1 MTVPVVGPLWSY
13 LMSRQILEYHETIGY
28 RFIPNIRA
36 RLLHESGGY
45 LVRAN
50 GSGFRCNHEFIREKR
65 LGCRR
70 VLLFGDSFSAGDGVS
85 NEKRYGDLLQ
95 TLIPNLQVF
104 NFALPATGTD
114 QQYLA
119 YREFAAGIEHDAL
132 LISVLVENVR
142 RVVSRYRVYSDDKGQ
157 AVVYAKPYF
166 ELENGALELRNVP
179 PARDPILVGQME
191 EDERD
196 FIDRGGR
203 FQGLRKVVSAL
214 GLREITQRLS
224 GYQPLPEY
232 DRADSPAWLLMQAIL
247 QEWIRGHSKPVIV
260 MPIPLY
266 QYVEQT
272 ANPTAYQQ
280 RFRELA
286 AATGAALHDPLP
298 DLLRYP
304 AEQRR
309 RFRFAKDIHPTPE
322 GHAALAAS
330 LAPVLESVLAGTE
343 ERLPTRP

>member
-1 MTVPVVGPLWSY
+1 
-13 LMSRQILEYHETIGY
+13 MSRQILEYHETIGY
-28 RFIPNIRA
+28 RFIPNIKA
-36 RLLHESGGY
+36 RVLHESGGY

-50 GSGFRCNHEFIREKR
+50 GSGFRCNHEFIAERR
-65 LGCRR
+65 PGWRR

-85 NEKRYGDLLQ
+85 NEKRYGDLLE

-104 NFALPATGTD
+104 NFALPGTGTD

-119 YREFAAGIEHDAL
+119 YRECTAGIEHDAL
-132 LISVLVENVR
+132 LISVLVENIR
-142 RVVSRYRVYSDDKGQ
+142 RVVARYRMYSDDKGQ

-166 ELENGALELRNVP
+166 ELENGALNLRNVP
-179 PARDPILVGQME
+179 PARDPIPIAQME
-191 EDERD
+191 KHEQEL
-196 FIDRGGR
+196 IYRGGR
-203 FQGLRKVVSAL
+203 FQPLRKLVSAL

-232 DRADSPAWLLMQAIL
+232 DRADSPAWLLMRAIL
-247 QEWIRGHSKPVIV
+247 QEWTRAHSKPVIV
-260 MPIPLY
+260 MPIPLH

-272 ANPTAYQQ
+272 ASPTAYQQ

-286 AATGAALHDPLP
+286 TATGVALHDPLP

-309 RFRFAKDIHPTPE
+309 RFRFAKDVHPTPE

-330 LAPVLESVLAGTE
+330 LAPVLKSVLAGTE
-343 ERLPTRP
+343 ERP